1 MPDMPDELDVPD
13 EPNEKYA
20 MNVGVQRKSGDFST
34 LQTTSNDF
42 KRLQPAST
50 GSRYTGEYL
59 DIRSPINWQGN
70 CFVFTV
76 VRSHGKT

>member
-13 EPNEKYA
+13 EPNEKYT

-42 KRLQPAST
+42 KRLQTTSNDSNPLQPVAGIPANIWT
-50 GSRYTGEYL
+50 
-59 DIRSPINWQGN
+59 
-70 CFVFTV
+70 
-76 VRSHGKT
+76 